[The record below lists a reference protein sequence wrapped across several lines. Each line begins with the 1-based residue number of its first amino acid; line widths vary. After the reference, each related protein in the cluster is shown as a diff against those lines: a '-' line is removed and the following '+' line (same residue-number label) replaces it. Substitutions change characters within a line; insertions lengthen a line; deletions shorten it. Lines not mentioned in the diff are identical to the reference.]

1 MNSKKL
7 RVAFYDYVDSW
18 NPKAMKESASIANW
32 IIKKIEKDDEGEV
45 VTAMVD
51 VLLKEVRHP
60 YNMFIYG
67 ILNKKYGKVDK
78 VIFIAIE
85 KFGMDKVKELYE
97 KLRVCGI
104 SLEFIKEGPVDD
116 KFIETYTFVKKRELI
131 WTVGKLELIGP
142 VPDRKIILTKEAVHP
157 DATVIVHTYK
167 TRKWRDNFI
176 LEEENL
182 YGSYRK
188 NT

>member
-7 RVAFYDYVDSW
+7 RVAYYDYVDSW
-18 NPKAMKESASIANW
+18 NPKAMEESASIANW

-78 VIFIAIE
+78 VIFLTIE
-85 KFGMDKVKELYE
+85 KFGMTKVRELYE
-97 KLRVCGI
+97 QLSKLGI

-116 KFIETYTFVKKRELI
+116 KFIETYTYVKQRELM
-131 WTVGKLELIGP
+131 WTVGRLELIGP
-142 VPDRKIILTKEAVHP
+142 VSDRKIILTKEAVHP
-157 DATVIVHTYK
+157 NATVIIHTYK
-167 TRKWRDNFI
+167 TRK
-176 LEEENL
+176 
-182 YGSYRK
+182 
-188 NT
+188 